1 MALEYLSIFILDVIV
16 IMSLIINWKKSYKN
30 NMYELFG
37 MIDLNKKSQ
46 SKSNALNWWD
56 LAQMKDNNG
65 FKTHFFSL
73 KLISSTDVKVGNKS
87 LKYKIDMPPWK
98 FSMCRWLSDLENS
111 RGSR

>member
-1 MALEYLSIFILDVIV
+1 
-16 IMSLIINWKKSYKN
+16 
-30 NMYELFG
+30 MYELFG

-46 SKSNALNWWD
+46 SKSNALNWCD

>member
-46 SKSNALNWWD
+46 SKSNALNWCD

-65 FKTHFFSL
+65 FKTHFFLALSL
-73 KLISSTDVKVGNKS
+73 FLALM
-87 LKYKIDMPPWK
+87 LK
-98 FSMCRWLSDLENS
+98 
-111 RGSR
+111 